1 MKVIH
6 FFISLRIIQVNCQ
19 FLSIV
24 QELDMKNPVIVGDM
38 KVLKIDKM
46 FHVMRSIMKQNQ
58 SVSINVNFKNGSIQK
73 SPGIILKQNLPDT
86 FYEIPMNLH
95 KPWVIVGKQNERY
108 SQINQPLYFLENGTL
123 YEQFKFKSMKI
134 KVRRFRNILFMVS
147 LLLNFTTNS
156 LQNRPLIH
164 GQFCD
169 KFSFSGFICLE
180 S

>member
-6 FFISLRIIQVNCQ
+6 FLVSLIIIQVNCQ

-24 QELDMKNPVIVGDM
+24 QELDMKNPMIVGDT
-38 KVLKIDKM
+38 KALKINKM
-46 FHVMRSIMKQNQ
+46 FYVMKSIMKQNQ
-58 SVSINVNFKNGSIQK
+58 SVSITSNIKNRSIQK

-95 KPWVIVGKQNERY
+95 KPWVIVGQQIERY

-123 YEQFKFKSMKI
+123 YEQFEFKSMKI

-147 LLLNFTTNS
+147 LLLKFTTNC
-156 LQNRPLIH
+156 LQN
-164 GQFCD
+164 
-169 KFSFSGFICLE
+169 
-180 S
+180 

>member
-19 FLSIV
+19 FMSIV

-38 KVLKIDKM
+38 KALKINKM
-46 FHVMRSIMKQNQ
+46 FYVMKSIMKQNQ
-58 SVSINVNFKNGSIQK
+58 SVLITASIKNGSIQK

-95 KPWVIVGKQNERY
+95 KPWVIVGKQIERY

-123 YEQFKFKSMKI
+123 YEQYEFKSMKT

-147 LLLNFTTNS
+147 LLQNFTTNF
-156 LQNRPLIH
+156 LQN
-164 GQFCD
+164 
-169 KFSFSGFICLE
+169 
-180 S
+180 